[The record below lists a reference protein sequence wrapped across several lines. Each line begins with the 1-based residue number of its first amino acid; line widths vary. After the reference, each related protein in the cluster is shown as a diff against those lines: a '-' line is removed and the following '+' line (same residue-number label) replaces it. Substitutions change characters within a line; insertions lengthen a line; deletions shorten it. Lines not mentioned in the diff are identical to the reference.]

1 MKESNNEGLANHI
14 DPESCVDDPQG
25 RSEALTGERASWVL
39 SPEIDLRPN
48 ADALQVSRRQNF
60 INRYGKGYEGLAGS
74 EASCMYGNTLGGNRE
89 ALHLT
94 LRDCVEV
101 RMENLERTRP

>member
-1 MKESNNEGLANHI
+1 MRESNNEGLANHI
-14 DPESCVDDPQG
+14 GPESCVDDPQG
-25 RSEALTGERASWVL
+25 RSEALTGERTGWVL

-101 RMENLERTRP
+101 RMENLERVRP